1 MHSYI
6 KKYKF
11 KAKFSQFLI
20 ESRTQKVVNNDYF
33 DRVTTFIVLDISTIY
48 LTEPTIKVLISFF
61 TLPATA
67 SRSIFYLY

>member
-20 ESRTQKVVNNDYF
+20 ESGTQKAVNNDY
-33 DRVTTFIVLDISTIY
+33 STKWQLFLNYVIEY
-48 LTEPTIKVLISFF
+48 
-61 TLPATA
+61 
-67 SRSIFYLY
+67 